1 MLLTKIR
8 LSGFKSFVDS
18 AEIKFSTGLTGI
30 VGPNGCGKSNV
41 VDAVKWVL
49 GESRVSEL
57 RSGQSKDI
65 IFNGSGSRAAAGRA
79 SVELVFDNSD
89 GSLKGMWGG
98 FSEISVQRT
107 ITSDGSS
114 NLSINGQAVRKRDVQ
129 DLFSGTGLG
138 PRAYAIVGQ
147 GSIKNIIE
155 ARPEELR
162 FFVEEAAGVSK
173 YRIRRRETENRLR
186 DSKANLVRVDDLIQ
200 ELDKQIEGLTAQAES
215 AAKYQERVRK
225 KLQVECEILNCKEE
239 DIKSKVLTLRA
250 TLDADKTEL
259 KDLEYEYKKKNI
271 ELTDYKNK
279 TFQKQSL
286 LGKVT
291 EEFHELNSEIIKKE
305 SESKLI
311 LQSVEQLTR
320 QISEVT
326 TELGNLDSAF
336 NDEAIELTNAENHLA
351 EIDSLVSKLNAET
364 TLLGQTIKPLE
375 KDLEVIDIAL
385 SEGNTQLALLKAEK
399 ANIEQKSRQD
409 LDLMK
414 DFEERL
420 LISKNELT
428 GISKQETLKL
438 ESLKQ
443 ELEKLK
449 ISADRDSGRLR
460 EERESLVRIE
470 DALLKKNSALAEEE
484 GILLSAKA
492 SLEALSH
499 VQEKEL
505 GSEKIN
511 EWLSDVGLGK
521 CEKLISRLIVDE
533 KWNLAIETVLDR
545 KLAAVVLESEQQNT
559 AVHGLNAPF
568 GTYFIPKV
576 LERQN
581 KINQGN
587 RDLASVISSD
597 CHSSRAVK
605 NWLKSFLL
613 ADTDDFARDNINS
626 LPIGYYYITRTGNI
640 YGQDLVF
647 LNSNNQ
653 QASILSR
660 EKDIHRLAE
669 KVDESNESCN
679 QFRIQVD
686 EFKRKFDEK
695 KELVQELSDLCEKN
709 QDLLHQKELSL
720 AVLMEKNE
728 NLISREKSLADNIE
742 KLEFDKQRVLDRS
755 LLQKKDLQR
764 NEEEMKALNSLKEK
778 NVQDRQKIFE
788 ALKGHKEKFDRKTA
802 EKNEKQ
808 FEQIGRQEHIAAKN
822 EKLNDL
828 QRRKVVLLERKKE
841 YSHTKLEKENS
852 LNESV
857 MAESLQA
864 KAKVEKELIRLRS
877 EAETAKNQEQI
888 VEEEISTL
896 QDLIEKG
903 KEETHS
909 KEIVL
914 TEKNSLFEQIKN
926 DKELK
931 FAEFARHGN
940 LQLDT
945 DDRGKS
951 LRQLEKDLNSL
962 NKELEDIG
970 PVNLAAETEI
980 ASISKRREGLI
991 SQVSDIRAAELEL
1004 SQAIKKIDAETKDL
1018 LDKTMEQINKNLEFL
1033 FPKMFGGGQAE
1044 LVLLEEDILIS
1055 GMAIE
1060 ARLPGKKTMSIQSL
1074 SGGEKSM
1081 AAATLIFAF
1090 FLLNPAPFCL
1100 LDEVDAALDDSNT
1113 TKLSSLVV
1121 ELSKKTQFIFIT
1133 HNKISMEIADQLI
1146 GVTMREPGVSRIV
1159 SVDIESALSLTE
1171 KDSVQLV

>member
-18 AEIKFSTGLTGI
+18 AEIKLSTGLTGI

-57 RSGQSKDI
+57 RSGQSKDV

-107 ITSDGSS
+107 ITSDATS
-114 NLSINGQAVRKRDVQ
+114 NLSINGQPVRKRDVQ

-138 PRAYAIVGQ
+138 PKAYAIVGQ

-173 YRIRRRETENRLR
+173 YRIRRRETESRLR
-186 DSKANLVRVDDLIQ
+186 DSKANLLRVDDLIQ
-200 ELDKQIEGLTAQAES
+200 ELDKQIETLTAQAES
-215 AAKYQERVRK
+215 AAKYQEKVRK
-225 KLQVECEILNCKEE
+225 KLEIEYEILNCKEG
-239 DIKSKVLTLRA
+239 DIKGKVQTLR
-250 TLDADKTEL
+250 TELDADTTKL
-259 KDLEYEYKKKNI
+259 KDLEYEYKTKNV
-271 ELTDYKNK
+271 ELTDCKNK
-279 TFQKQSL
+279 TFQKQNL
-286 LGKVT
+286 LNKVT
-291 EEFHELNSEIIKKE
+291 EEFHELNSAIIKKE

-311 LQSVEQLTR
+311 LQTVEQLNR
-320 QISEVT
+320 QISEISA
-326 TELGNLDSAF
+326 ELRNLDSTF
-336 NDEAIELTNAENHLA
+336 NDEAIELTNAENHLV

-364 TLLGQTIKPLE
+364 ILLGETIKPLE
-375 KDLEVIDIAL
+375 KDLEVIDISL

-420 LISKNELT
+420 LVSKNELT
-428 GISKQETLKL
+428 SVSKQETLKL

-449 ISADRDSGRLR
+449 ISADGDSERLR
-460 EERESLVRIE
+460 DEKERLVRME
-470 DALLKKNSALAEEE
+470 GALSKKNSELAKEEA
-484 GILLSAKA
+484 IQLSAKA
-492 SLEALSH
+492 SHEALSH

-511 EWLSDVGLGK
+511 EWLCDVGLGK

-533 KWNLAIETVLDR
+533 KWNVAVETVLDR
-545 KLAAVVLESEQQNT
+545 KLAAVVLESERQN
-559 AVHGLNAPF
+559 AVVHGLNAPF
-568 GTYFIPKV
+568 GTYFIPKG
-576 LERQN
+576 LKQN
-581 KINQGN
+581 KSNQGN
-587 RDLASVISSD
+587 RDLGSVISSD
-597 CHSSRAVK
+597 CNSSQAVK
-605 NWLKSFLL
+605 NWLKIFLL
-613 ADTDDFARDNINS
+613 ADTDDFAKDNVNS
-626 LPIGYYYITRTGNI
+626 LPFGNYFITRTGNI
-640 YGQDLVF
+640 YGQDLIF

-660 EKDIHRLAE
+660 EKDIHLLAE
-669 KVDESNESCN
+669 KVDEANESCE
-679 QFRIQVD
+679 QLRTQV
-686 EFKRKFDEK
+686 ENCRRKFDEK
-695 KELVQELSDLCEKN
+695 KELVKDLSDLCEKN
-709 QDLLHQKELSL
+709 QDFLHQKELSL
-720 AVLMEKNE
+720 AVLIEKNE
-728 NLISREKSLADNIE
+728 NLISREKSLTDNIE
-742 KLEFDKQRVLDRS
+742 KLEFDKQRIIDRS
-755 LLQKKDLQR
+755 LLQREDLQR
-764 NEEEMKALNSLKEK
+764 NEKEMQELNSLKEQRL
-778 NVQDRQKIFE
+778 QDRHKVLE
-788 ALKGHKEKFDRKTA
+788 ALKSQKEKFDRKSA

-808 FEQIGRQEHIAAKN
+808 FEKIGRQEYIAAKN
-822 EKLNDL
+822 DKLDDL
-828 QRRKVVLLERKKE
+828 QKRKVELQERKKE
-841 YSHTKLEKENS
+841 YSSAKMEQENAS
-852 LNESV
+852 KESV
-857 MAESLQA
+857 IAESLTA

-877 EAETAKNQEQI
+877 DAETTKNQEQI
-888 VEEEISTL
+888 VEREISTL
-896 QDLIEKG
+896 KDLIEK
-903 KEETHS
+903 KKDEAHS

-914 TEKNSLFEQIKN
+914 TEKNSLFEQIRN

-931 FAEFARHGN
+931 FVELTKNGSNQHKNEN
-940 LQLDT
+940 L
-945 DDRGKS
+945 GKS
-951 LRQLEKDLNSL
+951 LRQLEKDLNKL
-962 NKELEDIG
+962 TKELEEIG

-980 ASISKRREGLI
+980 TSINQRREGLI
-991 SQVSDIRAAELEL
+991 SQVGDIRTAEAEL

-1018 LDKTMEQINKNLEFL
+1018 LDKTMEQINQNLEFL
-1033 FPKMFGGGQAE
+1033 FPKMFGGGRAD
-1044 LVLLEEDILIS
+1044 LVLLEEDILTA

-1100 LDEVDAALDDSNT
+1100 LDEVDAALDDANT
-1113 TKLSSLVV
+1113 TKLSTLVV
-1121 ELSKKTQFIFIT
+1121 ELSKNTQFIFIT

-1171 KDSVQLV
+1171 KDSVQLI